1 MKSILPADLEAK
13 RVAIAKTPNKLV
25 ILLLLAMF
33 IFFFFAVAPILAPH
47 RNPYAIFEALLLCL
61 VDATYG
67 LYRVFKYDEQLCRR
81 YGFCAHIAKSP
92 CTNHVR
98 T

>member
-33 IFFFFAVAPILAPH
+33 IIFFFAVAPILAPQ

-81 YGFCAHIAKSP
+81 YGFLCPHCQKSL
-92 CTNHVR
+92 TNDVR